1 MTDSARFSSCIGVA
15 RLSKQFIH
23 PSRGS
28 GVIVLKRNFNT
39 AEFACLYSPP
49 DSKL

>member
-1 MTDSARFSSCIGVA
+1 MTWLGFLLVLGWRAFQNNSFN
-15 RLSKQFIH
+15 H

-39 AEFACLYSPP
+39 AEFACLYSPS